1 MFFHP
6 DRVGGANAPGH
17 GLVDPVHEN
26 GEPEGT
32 PLLHQTEVHWST
44 FGWLVIVL
52 LLRAELLIDLGG
64 YYWAHHGR
72 VVDGAHELV
81 LAYSDQQLVGP
92 TASIRGRHPGVL
104 GSKVPG
110 NLLTGGMGYPHHCV
124 EEDLNHGPPVA
135 VRLQREW
142 VQGAAWVVSLTSG
155 LPFLSL

>member
-6 DRVGGANAPGH
+6 DRIGGADAPGH
-17 GLVDPVHEN
+17 GLVDPVDES
-26 GEPEGT
+26 GKPEGA

-44 FGWLVIVL
+44 FRQLVIVL
-52 LLRAELLIDLGG
+52 LLRAELLINLGG
-64 YYWAHHGR
+64 YYWAHHGW
-72 VVDGAHELV
+72 VVEGAHELV

-92 TASIRGRHPGVL
+92 MASISGRHPGVL

-110 NLLTGGMGYPHHCV
+110 NLLTGGVGYPRRRV

-135 VRLQREW
+135 VRLQRKR
-142 VQGAAWVVSLTSG
+142 VQGAAWAVSLTSG